1 MLKNIIIF
9 SSLTLIAILIIT
21 FICLYNKYSKLVIQ
35 NSERLRKLFELNNN
49 TTFNIINKKQ
59 YSFHQICNSKRQLDR
74 LILNDYFIGIIEQD
88 IEYFNNIYE
97 PIHQNRNNY
106 NRYINN
112 CKKIKT
118 EATDEMCKQLKTKL
132 KKFTSREN
140 KLFKKNQLM
149 PSLDIYIEIKAS
161 YTSPAGRNS
170 YSKSNNYNFSEFE
183 KIYFYTK
190 DLIKHKKTRQYQIKL
205 ERAKLSDSL
214 RYDVLKRDNFKCQ
227 ICGSSAQDGVKLH
240 VDHIIPVSKGGKT
253 HLTNLRT
260 LCDRCNMGKS
270 DKLE

>member
-35 NSERLRKLFELNNN
+35 NSERLRKLFELNNT

-149 PSLDIYIEIKAS
+149 PSLDIYIEIITKFFRFHFL
-161 YTSPAGRNS
+161 TSEICLVS
-170 YSKSNNYNFSEFE
+170 FILIMFNFAFPLIL
-183 KIYFYTK
+183 KI
-190 DLIKHKKTRQYQIKL
+190 
-205 ERAKLSDSL
+205 A
-214 RYDVLKRDNFKCQ
+214 C
-227 ICGSSAQDGVKLH
+227 
-240 VDHIIPVSKGGKT
+240 
-253 HLTNLRT
+253 
-260 LCDRCNMGKS
+260 
-270 DKLE
+270 